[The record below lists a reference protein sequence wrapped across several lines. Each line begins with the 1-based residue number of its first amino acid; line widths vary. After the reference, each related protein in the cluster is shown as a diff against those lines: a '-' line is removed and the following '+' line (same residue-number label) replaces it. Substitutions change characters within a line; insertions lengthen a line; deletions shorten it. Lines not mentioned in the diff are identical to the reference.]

1 MMARNYFKLANFKLG
16 ARVPF
21 VGSGLLNG
29 WLIIYDGISIGV

>member
-16 ARVPF
+16 TKVPF

-29 WLIIYDGISIGV
+29 WLIINDGISIGV